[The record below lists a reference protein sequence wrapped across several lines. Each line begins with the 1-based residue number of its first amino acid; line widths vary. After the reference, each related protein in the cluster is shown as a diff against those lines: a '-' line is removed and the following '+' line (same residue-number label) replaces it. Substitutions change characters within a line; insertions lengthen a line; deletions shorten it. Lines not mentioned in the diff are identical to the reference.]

1 MNKFI
6 VNYQLRYISPKQLTI
21 LFFLFLI
28 LIISVILSIK
38 YGALKID
45 ILEIITDNK
54 TTLNEVVFLEVRLPR
69 VLLSCFVGASLG
81 LTGASL
87 QGLFRNPLADPG
99 LIGVSAGA
107 ALGATFSIVIGSS
120 FVLDSYFG
128 KYLIPI
134 SAVIGSISII
144 MLLYVSTK
152 GFSQQGISYMLLIG
166 IAVNAFASVGIAVL
180 TFISSDLELRNL
192 SFWLMGS
199 FGGSE
204 WITILPGIM
213 IITLSIAWM
222 INSSRELDILQ
233 LGESEASRLGI
244 DVKKIKFK
252 VILSSAI
259 TVGISVSLS
268 GMISF
273 VGLVIP
279 HIVRLLG
286 GVNHSYL
293 LIGSA
298 LSGAALMSIADLNAR
313 FLIQP
318 AEIPIG
324 LITSA
329 LGAPIFLWLVLRS
342 RNK

>member
-1 MNKFI
+1 
-6 VNYQLRYISPKQLTI
+6 
-21 LFFLFLI
+21 
-28 LIISVILSIK
+28 
-38 YGALKID
+38 
-45 ILEIITDNK
+45 
-54 TTLNEVVFLEVRLPR
+54 
-69 VLLSCFVGASLG
+69 
-81 LTGASL
+81 
-87 QGLFRNPLADPG
+87 
-99 LIGVSAGA
+99 
-107 ALGATFSIVIGSS
+107 
-120 FVLDSYFG
+120 
-128 KYLIPI
+128 
-134 SAVIGSISII
+134 
-144 MLLYVSTK
+144 
-152 GFSQQGISYMLLIG
+152 
-166 IAVNAFASVGIAVL
+166 
-180 TFISSDLELRNL
+180 
-192 SFWLMGS
+192 MGS

-204 WITILPGIM
+204 WVTILPGIM

-329 LGAPIFLWLVLRS
+329 LGSPIFLWLVLRS
-342 RNK
+342 RKQ

>member
-1 MNKFI
+1 
-6 VNYQLRYISPKQLTI
+6 
-21 LFFLFLI
+21 
-28 LIISVILSIK
+28 
-38 YGALKID
+38 
-45 ILEIITDNK
+45 
-54 TTLNEVVFLEVRLPR
+54 
-69 VLLSCFVGASLG
+69 
-81 LTGASL
+81 
-87 QGLFRNPLADPG
+87 
-99 LIGVSAGA
+99 
-107 ALGATFSIVIGSS
+107 
-120 FVLDSYFG
+120 
-128 KYLIPI
+128 
-134 SAVIGSISII
+134 
-144 MLLYVSTK
+144 
-152 GFSQQGISYMLLIG
+152 
-166 IAVNAFASVGIAVL
+166 
-180 TFISSDLELRNL
+180 
-192 SFWLMGS
+192 MGS

-204 WITILPGIM
+204 WVTILPGIM

-268 GMISF
+268 GKISF
-273 VGLVIP
+273 VGLVIT
-279 HIVRLLG
+279 HIVRLLV
-286 GVNHSYL
+286 GVNYSYL

-342 RNK
+342 RKK

>member
-1 MNKFI
+1 M
-6 VNYQLRYISPKQLTI
+6 
-21 LFFLFLI
+21 
-28 LIISVILSIK
+28 
-38 YGALKID
+38 
-45 ILEIITDNK
+45 
-54 TTLNEVVFLEVRLPR
+54 
-69 VLLSCFVGASLG
+69 
-81 LTGASL
+81 

-144 MLLYVSTK
+144 MLLYVSTR

-204 WITILPGIM
+204 WVTIFPGIM

-342 RNK
+342 RKK